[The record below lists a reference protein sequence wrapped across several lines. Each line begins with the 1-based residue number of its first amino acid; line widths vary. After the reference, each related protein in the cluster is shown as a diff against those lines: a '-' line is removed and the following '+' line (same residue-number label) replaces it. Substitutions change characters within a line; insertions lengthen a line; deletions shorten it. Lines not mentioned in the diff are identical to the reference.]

1 MSSKKEI
8 YQCNYKDCIIVPE
21 GETTQSHNEMNYLLS
36 EMNDVLVKVLR
47 SHGSVVVV
55 ILADRTGLTISRV
68 ARLLVKET
76 LGEYEL
82 ESIGAIGSAVFMG
95 ASEQGN
101 TLSLGELDLMIAE
114 FGEGKILTSSCGP
127 SGILI
132 TVTDDRSQ
140 LGLIRMQMKEAS
152 KILSQYMSSVSAPQE
167 AFVKREESQSIL
179 DALKELESF

>member
-1 MSSKKEI
+1 MHSMTKEI
-8 YQCNYKDCIIVPE
+8 NTE
-21 GETTQSHNEMNYLLS
+21 LS
-36 EMNDVLVKVLR
+36 KVLR
-47 SHGSVVVV
+47 SHGSVSVV

-101 TLSLGELDLMIAE
+101 TLSLGGLDVLIAE
-114 FGEGKILTSSCGP
+114 FHEGKILTSQCGP
-127 SGILI
+127 NGIIICVTESG
-132 TVTDDRSQ
+132 SQ
-140 LGLIRMQMKEAS
+140 LGLIRVLVKDAS
-152 KILSQYMSSVSAPQE
+152 KSLANIMNSMVTAEQDTLVR
-167 AFVKREESQSIL
+167 KEESQSIL

>member
-1 MSSKKEI
+1 MHSMTKEI
-8 YQCNYKDCIIVPE
+8 NTE
-21 GETTQSHNEMNYLLS
+21 LS
-36 EMNDVLVKVLR
+36 KVLR
-47 SHGSVVVV
+47 SHGSVSVV

-101 TLSLGELDLMIAE
+101 TLSLGGLDVLIAE
-114 FGEGKILTSSCGP
+114 FREGKILTSQCGP
-127 SGILI
+127 NGII
-132 TVTDDRSQ
+132 ICVAEAGSQ
-140 LGLIRMQMKEAS
+140 LGLIRVLIKEAS
-152 KILSQYMSSVSAPQE
+152 RSLADIMNSMVTAEQDTLVRK
-167 AFVKREESQSIL
+167 EESQSIL